1 MCVCVCVCIYIRRPP
16 WGRKAAK
23 SLVGL
28 LSCVLCIV
36 FGFFSL
42 LFCPSSPVSFLLS
55 TRGPAASESRFGGWL
70 PKSIAALNS
79 SRMAQEG

>member
-1 MCVCVCVCIYIRRPP
+1 MCVCVCVCVCVYIRWPP
-16 WGRKAAK
+16 WGRKAARA
-23 SLVGL
+23 LWYL

-55 TRGPAASESRFGGWL
+55 TRGPAASKVHLRGVV
-70 PKSIAALNS
+70 A
-79 SRMAQEG
+79 